1 MKVIVVGHRS
11 RYDLL
16 CARARRVCVC
26 VCVYRVWRDYL
37 WIEAENEKEISRA
50 RRERKLYIYIILN
63 EDGGKI
69 LNRGNK

>member
-1 MKVIVVGHRS
+1 M
-11 RYDLL
+11 
-16 CARARRVCVC
+16 CVC